1 MSEQSNYSNKH
12 SFSLIDTH
20 CHLDFSEFD
29 KDRKEVIALCSNNN
43 VQHIVVPSVS
53 QQRFKRTINL
63 CADYSNLHLALGLHP
78 MFIEQHQ
85 PHHLLDLD
93 TQIKKNGEHVVAVG
107 EIGLDFYIK
116 GSADRA
122 ADQAHLD
129 QEKQVVFFTKQ
140 LIIAKQHRLPVII
153 HNRKAHD
160 LCIKLLDEHKITGG
174 IIHAFNG
181 SLQQAYK
188 YHELGFKLGFGGMLT
203 FKRSNKLR
211 KLAEKLPL
219 ECIVLETDAP
229 DMTVAQHRGQR
240 NSPAYLPF
248 ILESLAEIRAEKIET
263 IAQQTSMNARNVLKI
278 GC

>member
-1 MSEQSNYSNKH
+1 MH
-12 SFSLIDTH
+12 PIVDTH
-20 CHLDFSEFD
+20 CHLDFPVFD
-29 KDRKEVIALCSNNN
+29 SDRDAVLDACAKNHVTDLVIPAVSQPTWRKTIALC
-43 VQHIVVPSVS
+43 HEH
-53 QQRFKRTINL
+53 
-63 CADYSNLHLALGLHP
+63 SNLHLALGLHP
-78 MFIEQHQ
+78 LFVEQHEPQ
-85 PHHLLDLD
+85 HLNELDQLITQHNGD
-93 TQIKKNGEHVVAVG
+93 TSKNVIAVG
-107 EIGLDFYIK
+107 EIGLDFYLK
-116 GSADRA
+116 
-122 ADQAHLD
+122 HLD

-160 LCIKLLDEHKITGG
+160 LCINLLDEHKIKGG